1 MATQKKP
8 TTELERLATET
19 AERKLVTE
27 QSLILSAQET
37 AYQATVMASV
47 ILDQQIARVLKKL
60 ENGQ

>member
-1 MATQKKP
+1 MPTKKP

-47 ILDQQIARVLKKL
+47 ILDQQIAVILKKL